1 MCSHWDELRVEQNR
15 PVSQLPLRECC
26 GGTHVERS
34 LCDRSLL
41 AGLANPAR
49 TLGGAL
55 HVGWVSR
62 SGTNQAIKG
71 QTAQYHASAKL
82 LARNWPRP
90 KLHPDMIILVRGRL
104 SWRPLSFLF
113 LDRRLNRRHHDP
125 IEEWSTNPL
134 PRLNQAPPRH
144 QTFQSP

>member
-26 GGTHVERS
+26 GGTHVARS

-49 TLGGAL
+49 TLGGAF
-55 HVGWVSR
+55 HAGWVSR

-71 QTAQYHASAKL
+71 QTAQYPPAQSCA
-82 LARNWPRP
+82 PGIGP
-90 KLHPDMIILVRGRL
+90 GL
-104 SWRPLSFLF
+104 SYTP
-113 LDRRLNRRHHDP
+113 
-125 IEEWSTNPL
+125 T
-134 PRLNQAPPRH
+134 
-144 QTFQSP
+144 